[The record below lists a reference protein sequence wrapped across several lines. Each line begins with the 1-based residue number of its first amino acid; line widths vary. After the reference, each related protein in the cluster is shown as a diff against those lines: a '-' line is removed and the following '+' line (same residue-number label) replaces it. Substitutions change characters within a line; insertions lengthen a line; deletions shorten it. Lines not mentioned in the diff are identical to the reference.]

1 MITLK
6 ILCLIFLLIYI
17 LLIIHIYKNKFN
29 NIEKFTMFL
38 ETISNLVDN
47 KSYNNTNNTNNNN
60 MNNTK
65 NNLKIKEIKQ
75 DIKIKYIYLS
85 NELSDKINDNKYIKY
100 YLYDKN
106 NDFYMKIIGKL
117 YDYDKKIEFKDIK
130 DNIIGNL
137 ISEKYTIL
145 KFKMDFYKDNIIN
158 IEYTNNYQS
167 VKIYLDND
175 DKIFYIISK
184 NNKYYIYLFNNL
196 EIGIIKKDTDKNIY
210 KIIVYEEY
218 KIYLNLIALGMV
230 SLLNS

>member
-17 LLIIHIYKNKFN
+17 FLIIHIYKTKFN

-47 KSYNNTNNTNNNN
+47 KNYNIKINSNNNN
-60 MNNTK
+60 NSNNAK
-65 NNLKIKEIKQ
+65 KEIIKEEKK
-75 DIKIKYIYLS
+75 DIQIKYIYLS

-106 NDFYMKIIGKL
+106 NDFYMKIVGKL

-158 IEYTNNYQS
+158 IEYTNNYKS
-167 VKIYLDND
+167 VKIYLDYD

-184 NNKYYIYLFNNL
+184 NNKYFIYLFNNL

-218 KIYLNLIALGMV
+218 KIYLNLIALGLV
-230 SLLNS
+230 TLLNS

>member
-47 KSYNNTNNTNNNN
+47 KSYNNTNNNNINNNI
-60 MNNTK
+60 
-65 NNLKIKEIKQ
+65 IKEKKEEKK
-75 DIKIKYIYLS
+75 DIQIKYIYLS
-85 NELSDKINDNKYIKY
+85 NKLSDKINDNKYIKY

-106 NDFYMKIIGKL
+106 NDFYMKIVGKL

-196 EIGIIKKDTDKNIY
+196 EIGIIKKDTNKNIY

>member
-17 LLIIHIYKNKFN
+17 FLIIYIYKTKFN

-47 KSYNNTNNTNNNN
+47 KNYNIKINNNN
-60 MNNTK
+60 NSNNAK
-65 NNLKIKEIKQ
+65 KEIIKEEKK
-75 DIKIKYIYLS
+75 DIQIKYIYLS

-106 NDFYMKIIGKL
+106 NDFYMKIVGKL

-145 KFKMDFYKDNIIN
+145 KFKMDYYKDNIIN
-158 IEYTNNYQS
+158 IEYTNNYKS
-167 VKIYLDND
+167 VKIYLEYD

-184 NNKYYIYLFNNL
+184 NNKYFIYLFNNL

-218 KIYLNLIALGMV
+218 KIYLNLIALGLV
-230 SLLNS
+230 TLLNS

>member
-47 KSYNNTNNTNNNN
+47 KSYNNTNNNNINN
-60 MNNTK
+60 YI
-65 NNLKIKEIKQ
+65 IKEKKEEKK
-75 DIKIKYIYLS
+75 DIQIKYIYLS

-106 NDFYMKIIGKL
+106 NDFYMKIVGKL

-167 VKIYLDND
+167 VKIYLEHD

-196 EIGIIKKDTDKNIY
+196 EIGFIKKDTDKNIY

-218 KIYLNLIALGMV
+218 KTYLNLIALGLV

>member
-1 MITLK
+1 
-6 ILCLIFLLIYI
+6 
-17 LLIIHIYKNKFN
+17 
-29 NIEKFTMFL
+29 MFL
-38 ETISNLVDN
+38 ETISNLIDN
-47 KSYNNTNNTNNNN
+47 KNYNIKINNNIKSN
-60 MNNTK
+60 IQK
-65 NNLKIKEIKQ
+65 KIIKEEKK

-85 NELSDKINDNKYIKY
+85 NELSDKLNDKYIKY

-117 YDYDKKIEFKDIK
+117 YDYDKKIEIKDIK
-130 DNIIGNL
+130 NTIIGNL

-167 VKIYLDND
+167 VKIYLEYD

-218 KIYLNLIALGMV
+218 KIYLNLIALGLV